1 MQSKREFIRLHW
13 HNVVCS
19 LVDRLFSAEKWRV
32 EIVGTDR
39 RIIWATTTDTES
51 AAWDAAHAYTLEH
64 QEAVRQLKSQVQF
77 AAEDIWNEASWKDF
91 FDFMDFLDD
100 DSLLE
105 QISIAVRRQCAYVRT
120 LAMLE
125 SALADKLRGTREAQ

>member
-64 QEAVRQLKSQVQF
+64 IEAVRQLREEIAVLVPF
-77 AAEDIWNEASWKDF
+77 AKGRTEESLSVMPLWAKDSIP
-91 FDFMDFLDD
+91 
-100 DSLLE
+100 SLLAE
-105 QISIAVRRQCAYVRT
+105 GAAINRT
-120 LAMLE
+120 IERLE
-125 SALADKLRGTREAQ
+125 SALADKLRGTREGQ